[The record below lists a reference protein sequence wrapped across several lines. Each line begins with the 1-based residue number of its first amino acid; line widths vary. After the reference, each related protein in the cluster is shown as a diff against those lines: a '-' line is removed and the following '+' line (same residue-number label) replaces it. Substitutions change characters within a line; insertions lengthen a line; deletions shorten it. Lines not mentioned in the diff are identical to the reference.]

1 MDTLSSHQPVDARR
15 ADGGS
20 PASARFRGKR
30 AAMVTFSAYPGDP
43 RPRRAVEALLGEGLV
58 VDLICL
64 ADGNP
69 QRKEIKGGLTV
80 YRVPLEHTRGGKL
93 RYAFNYSAFLLLA
106 ALRMTRG
113 LLRGRY
119 HLVHVHNMPDVL
131 VFSALVPKL
140 LGAKVILDQ
149 HDPMPELMTTI
160 YGAPPE
166 SATVRIVRW
175 LEWLSLSFADAVVTV
190 NEACRKIFSAR
201 SCPVEKITVVM
212 NSPDER
218 IFPYVPAQGARGAAR
233 NDGKFVMMYH
243 GSLVERNGL
252 ELAVAALGLAR
263 ERIPG
268 AELRVFGRTTP
279 YLEQVLAEARRLGLE
294 DCVHHLGPRRL
305 EELPGEI
312 EACDVGVIPNQRNAF
327 TDINTPTRLFEYL
340 AVGKP
345 VIAPRTQGITDYFPP
360 DGLIYFEPSNAEDLA
375 AQMERVYRNPEEAAR
390 SAEAGQKVLKEHT
403 WTREREV
410 LVNLAGAL
418 LGR

>member
-1 MDTLSSHQPVDARR
+1 MKTVPESRPAPARVQ
-15 ADGGS
+15 DGGLTVGG
-20 PASARFRGKR
+20 RFQGKR

-64 ADGNP
+64 AEGNP
-69 QRKEIKGGLTV
+69 QRKEINGGLTV
-80 YRVPLEHTRGGKL
+80 YRVPMEHTRGGKL
-93 RYAFNYSAFLLLA
+93 RYAFNYTVFLLLA
-106 ALRMTRG
+106 ALRMTMR
-113 LLRGRY
+113 LVRGRY

-131 VFSALVPKL
+131 VFSALVPRL

-160 YGAPPE
+160 YGVPPG
-166 SATVRIVRW
+166 SAAVRIITW
-175 LEWLSLSFADAVVTV
+175 LERLSLRYADAVVTV

-201 SCPVEKITVVM
+201 SCPAEKITVVM

-218 IFPYVPAQGARGAAR
+218 IFPYLPAQGARGAAR

-252 ELAVAALGLAR
+252 ELAVVALGLAR

-279 YLEQVLAEARRLGLE
+279 YLDQVLAEARRLGLE

-312 EACDVGVIPNQRNAF
+312 AACDVGVIPNQRNAF

-390 SAEAGQKVLKEHT
+390 SAEAGQEVLQEHT

>member
-1 MDTLSSHQPVDARR
+1 MSTAPKARPAVVPVAESLP
-15 ADGGS
+15 AAGG
-20 PASARFRGKR
+20 RFQGKR

-43 RPRRAVEALLGEGLV
+43 RPRRALEALLGEGLV
-58 VDLICL
+58 VDLVCL

-69 QRKEIKGGLTV
+69 QRKETKERLTV
-80 YRVPLEHTRGGKL
+80 YRVQLEHTRGGML

-106 ALRMTRG
+106 ALRMTMR
-113 LLRGRY
+113 LTHGRY
-119 HLVHVHNMPDVL
+119 HLVHVHNMPDIL

-160 YGAPPE
+160 YGASPE
-166 SATVRIVRW
+166 STIVRIVKWFER
-175 LEWLSLSFADAVVTV
+175 LSLNYADAVITV

-201 SCPVEKITVVM
+201 SCPAGKITVVM

-218 IFPYVPAQGARGAAR
+218 IFSYVPADGVRGVAR

-268 AELRVFGRTTP
+268 AELRVYGRTTP

-294 DCVHHLGPRRL
+294 DCIRHLGPRRI
-305 EELPGEI
+305 EDLPGEI

-375 AQMERVYRNPEEAAR
+375 AKMERVYRNPEVAAR
-390 SAEAGQKVLKEHT
+390 SAEVGQKVLREHT

-410 LVNLAGAL
+410 LVNLAGEL